1 MLIDTWQI
9 NSLSLSLSVCDSHPL
24 MLIPG

>member
-9 NSLSLSLSVCDSHPL
+9 NSLSARWRRTNSLPSH
-24 MLIPG
+24 GCR